1 MHLSDGGIR
10 EAVGQHGAPGAWG
23 AGSLARREPGAPG
36 AWDAG
41 SMGRREHGT
50 PGAWG
55 AGARGQ
61 LVTSAEVKRAQANEQ
76 KSSA

>member
-1 MHLSDGGIR
+1 VSAIKKPDG
-10 EAVGQHGAPGAWG
+10 QPG
-23 AGSLARREPGAPG
+23 SPG

-41 SMGRREHGT
+41 RRTPGRGT
-50 PGAWG
+50 PDAGAG
-55 AGARGQ
+55 DAGARAQ